1 MGAHVA
7 RLVGVEVRLG
17 GEKVLSGVDLTVENG
32 RQVAVL
38 GRSGA
43 GKSTLLRVLDGEITP
58 NDGTVELTASSGE
71 QRQAVVYQDALLLD
85 WLTVRENVALGLGFQ
100 RNRGIE
106 AGRVGMLLDLLE
118 IAHLA
123 DRYPD
128 QLSGGQAQRVSLG
141 RALAVRPELLLL
153 DEPFSALDPA
163 TRTTL
168 QRWLREETR
177 REGLTS
183 VLVTHDIDEALQLA
197 DEIVLFE
204 SGRVVRRWEVD
215 PAHLDEQRSQI
226 RAAFDIGQPASAET
240 GSTEEVLAHA

>member
-17 GEKVLSGVDLTVENG
+17 GEKVLDGVDLTVERG

-58 NDGTVELTASSGE
+58 SEGIVELTASSGE
-71 QRQAVVYQDALLLD
+71 QRQAVVYQQALLLD

-106 AGRVGMLLDLLE
+106 PGRIDMLLELLE

-163 TRTTL
+163 TRGTL
-168 QRWLREETR
+168 QGWLREETR

-183 VLVTHDIDEALQLA
+183 VLVTHDIDEALRLS
-197 DEIVLFE
+197 DEIVLLE
-204 SGRVVRRWEVD
+204 SGRVLRRWDVD
-215 PAHLDEQRSQI
+215 PGSRDEQRAEI
-226 RAAFDIGQPASAET
+226 RAAFAVDDGASSDAD
-240 GSTEEVLAHA
+240 STEETLTHV